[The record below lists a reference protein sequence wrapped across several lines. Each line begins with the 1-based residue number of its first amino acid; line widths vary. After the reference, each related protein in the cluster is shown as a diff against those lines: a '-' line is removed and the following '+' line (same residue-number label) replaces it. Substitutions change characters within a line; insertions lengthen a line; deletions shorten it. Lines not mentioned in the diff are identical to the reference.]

1 MRKSCRTD
9 RQLRIYLKT
18 GHPLKEKPSEAWGKP
33 FVSAVI
39 AQDRKEK
46 EEAAKPKIV
55 LNLAGLEQIR
65 RDAMKTRDSLLTE
78 EEKQEMNDVEEAPA
92 AVQAEPEPETAP
104 AVPLNDIQVR
114 ILRALLAG
122 NPANDIIREN
132 RLLPSVVADSINEA
146 FFEEIG
152 DSVIEENDGG
162 LALVED
168 YLDDV
173 RRLLGG

>member
-1 MRKSCRTD
+1 M
-9 RQLRIYLKT
+9 LKRAICFLLCFLVFAAMLFPAAQAAAADT
-18 GHPLKEKPSEAWGKP
+18 
-33 FVSAVI
+33 AV
-39 AQDRKEK
+39 
-46 EEAAKPKIV
+46 PKVV

-78 EEKQEMNDVEEAPA
+78 EEKQEMTEPEETPA
-92 AVQAEPEPETAP
+92 AIQPEPEPENAP
-104 AVPLNDIQVR
+104 AVPLDDMQVR
-114 ILRALLAG
+114 ILRDLLAG
-122 NPANDIIREN
+122 NPAEEIIREN
-132 RLLPSVVADSINEA
+132 RLLPSVVADGINEA

-152 DSVIEENDGG
+152 DSVIEENDGS